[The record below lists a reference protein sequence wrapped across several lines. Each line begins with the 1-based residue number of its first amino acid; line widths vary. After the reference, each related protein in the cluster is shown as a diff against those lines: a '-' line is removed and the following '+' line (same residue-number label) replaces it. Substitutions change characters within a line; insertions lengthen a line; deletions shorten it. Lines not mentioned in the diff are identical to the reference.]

1 MNPRIA
7 PSILAA
13 DFARLGEQVRAV
25 EAAGAEWLHVDV
37 MDGHF
42 VPNITVGPPV
52 VESLRQ
58 ATAAHLDVHLM
69 VSEPDRLVDEF
80 VRAGSNSLT
89 VHVEASPHL
98 DRTIEAIRSSGAGAG
113 VALNP
118 ATPVSAVEQVLGLV
132 DMVLVMSVNPG
143 FGGQR
148 FIPYTVEKIR
158 RLREMIDG
166 AGLPTAIEVDG
177 GINDR
182 TLEDVVEAGADV
194 LVAGSAIFGSPDPGG
209 RVKEMMEKASGLRY
223 HS

>member
-1 MNPRIA
+1 MKPRIA

-42 VPNITVGPPV
+42 VPNITIGPPV
-52 VESLRQ
+52 VESLRRV
-58 ATAAHLDVHLM
+58 TAAHLDVHLM
-69 VSEPDRLVDEF
+69 VSEPDRFVDEF

-89 VHVEASPHL
+89 VHVEASRHL
-98 DRTIEAIRSSGAGAG
+98 DRTIEAIRASGAGAG

-118 ATPVSAVEQVLGLV
+118 GTPVGAVEQVLGLV
-132 DMVLVMSVNPG
+132 DTVLVMSVNPG

-148 FIPYTVEKIR
+148 FIPYAVDKIR
-158 RLREMIDG
+158 RLRGMIDG
-166 AGLPTAIEVDG
+166 AGLGTAIQVDG

-182 TLEDVVEAGADV
+182 TLEDVVGAGADI
-194 LVAGSAIFGSPDPGG
+194 LVAGSAIFGSSDPG
-209 RVKEMMEKASGLRY
+209 RKVKEMMEKAAG
-223 HS
+223 